1 MKEKI
6 SDYLDGRVDKEEME
20 KSFEEHPEERDYY
33 NQLLAMKA
41 VLSEMKVNAPD
52 IASAVLAKTKR
63 RSLLRKLSMVVSVA
77 AIILVSGFLVKMYV
91 FKPKANVE
99 TAYNP
104 NQGLKSF
111 SPMVQKPSIDITINK
126 SREGDLLKILRTD
139 GTIVSVEDRQQAEG
153 TGSQTK
159 IIKYKFDVNKLTDI
173 DKAVKAI
180 NGAGINKS
188 SAAYWDTATG
198 EVEVDINLTE
208 N

>member
-33 NQLLAMKA
+33 KQLLAMKA

-52 IASAVLAKTKR
+52 IASAVLAKTKK

-111 SPMVQKPSIDITINK
+111 SPMVQNPSIDITINK
-126 SREGDLLKILRTD
+126 SREGDLLKILRTN

-153 TGSQTK
+153 TVPQTK
-159 IIKYKFDVNKLTDI
+159 IIKYKIDVNKLADI

-180 NGAGINKS
+180 NGTGINIS
-188 SAAYWDTATG
+188 STAYLDSATG